1 MAVLWE
7 GDFRRYLAKGELRI
21 EPFDEANLTPNGYD
35 VTIEEVLVPSS
46 NVRTSRGVAKV
57 PPMTRFAVSTRE
69 SVGLVR
75 HVAGQLWLRTNWARR
90 GVLAPVGLIAGGF
103 SATLTFRAMNVP
115 SEGRERVAQVV
126 ERRVLQIEDDAVDGS
141 EMLQD
146 LVGIALVRRDPV
158 DSVGPDVR
166 AEQRDRGGIHV
177 GGVDDFGPTSFRN
190 QDGVRACPG
199 EGIGDN
205 FAREDLIGNPL
216 AFRGKPRAEVRLGQ
230 IDRVAKA
237 VFRVHRRRASFA
249 GDYVDRSNPALPLHP
264 AVLHDD
270 PERGIPPED
279 RPSDLPTIPLHLARD
294 FQDGDVSDHVER
306 AGKRSAERLRY
317 VNDVFVAP
325 DGHESLAEFPLFR
338 WKVEVHPR
346 RRRDE

>member
-1 MAVLWE
+1 VLLRGRVCTDRVEPKIRDLQPSLCDDGSNAV
-7 GDFRRYLAKGELRI
+7 
-21 EPFDEANLTPNGYD
+21 
-35 VTIEEVLVPSS
+35 
-46 NVRTSRGVAKV
+46 
-57 PPMTRFAVSTRE
+57 
-69 SVGLVR
+69 
-75 HVAGQLWLRTNWARR
+75 RR
-90 GVLAPVGLIAGGF
+90 GTLVGPFQDSIDVDHA
-103 SATLTFRAMNVP
+103 ARP
-115 SEGRERVAQVV
+115 EGRERVAQVV
-126 ERRVLQIEDDAVDGS
+126 ERRVRQIEDDAVDGS
-141 EMLQD
+141 DLLQD

-190 QDGVRACPG
+190 QDGVRAYPG

-270 PERGIPPED
+270 LERGIPPED
-279 RPSDLPTIPLHLARD
+279 RPADLPAIPLHLARD
-294 FQDGDVSDHVER
+294 FQDSDVSDHVER

-338 WKVEVHPR
+338 WKVEIHPR